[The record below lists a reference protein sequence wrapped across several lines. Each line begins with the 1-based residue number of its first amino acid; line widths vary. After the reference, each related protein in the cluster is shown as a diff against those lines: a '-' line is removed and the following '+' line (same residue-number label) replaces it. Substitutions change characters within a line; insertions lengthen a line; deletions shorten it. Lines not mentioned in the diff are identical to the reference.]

1 MCRVELTADELE
13 DLKNGYSLDL
23 ELTGSIP
30 AALSSMKSTLKRQLI
45 STAMSMR
52 DLLSDENE
60 YLDVYIN
67 AYIQG
72 REFHIR
78 LTHNKTFPNAP
89 ALDYTITERIEV
101 NRWGRESVYLKS
113 VYFEGIPLYSD
124 IKASK

>member
-23 ELTGSIP
+23 DLTGSIP

-45 STAMSMR
+45 STAIGMS
-52 DLLSDENE
+52 DLLSKENG
-60 YLDVYIN
+60 YLDVYID

-72 REFHIR
+72 REFQIR

-101 NRWGRESVYLKS
+101 NRWGRESVYLKNI
-113 VYFEGIPLYSD
+113 YFEGIPLYSP
-124 IKASK
+124 IKR

>member
-23 ELTGSIP
+23 DLTGSIP

-45 STAMSMR
+45 STAMGMS
-52 DLLSDENE
+52 DLLSKENE
-60 YLDVYIN
+60 YLDVYID

-72 REFHIR
+72 REFQIR

-101 NRWGRESVYLKS
+101 NRWGRESVYLKNI
-113 VYFEGIPLYSD
+113 YFEGIPLYSP
-124 IKASK
+124 IKR

>member
-1 MCRVELTADELE
+1 MCRVELTADEME

-30 AALSSMKSTLKRQLI
+30 AALSSMKSTLKRQLV
-45 STAMSMR
+45 STAMGMC
-52 DLLSDENE
+52 DLLSDDNE

-78 LTHNKTFPNAP
+78 LTHNKTFTNAP
-89 ALDYTITERIEV
+89 ALDYTITERMEV

-113 VYFEGIPLYSD
+113 VYFEAIPLYSP
-124 IKASK
+124 IKR

>member
-23 ELTGSIP
+23 DLTGPIP
-30 AALSSMKSTLKRQLI
+30 ATLSSMKSTLKRQLV
-45 STAMSMR
+45 STAMSMS

-101 NRWGRESVYLKS
+101 NRWGRESVYLKNI
-113 VYFEGIPLYSD
+113 YFEGIPLYSPV
-124 IKASK
+124 KR

>member
-23 ELTGSIP
+23 DLTGSIP
-30 AALSSMKSTLKRQLI
+30 ATLSSMKSTLKRQLV
-45 STAMSMR
+45 STAMSMS

-78 LTHNKTFPNAP
+78 LTHDKTFPNTP
-89 ALDYTITERIEV
+89 YLDYTITERIEV
-101 NRWGRESVYLKS
+101 NRWGRESVYLKN
-113 VYFEGIPLYSD
+113 VYFEGIPLYSPV
-124 IKASK
+124 KR

>member
-23 ELTGSIP
+23 DLTGSIP
-30 AALSSMKSTLKRQLI
+30 ATLSSMKSTLKRQLV
-45 STAMSMR
+45 STAMSMS
-52 DLLSDENE
+52 DLLADENE

-78 LTHNKTFPNAP
+78 LTHDKTFPNAP
-89 ALDYTITERIEV
+89 YLDYTITERIEV
-101 NRWGRESVYLKS
+101 NRWGRESVYLKN
-113 VYFEGIPLYSD
+113 VYFEGIPLYSPV
-124 IKASK
+124 KR

>member
-23 ELTGSIP
+23 DLTGSIP

-45 STAMSMR
+45 STAIGMS
-52 DLLSDENE
+52 DLLSKENE
-60 YLDVYIN
+60 YLDVYID

-72 REFHIR
+72 REFQIR

-101 NRWGRESVYLKS
+101 NRWGRESVYLKNI
-113 VYFEGIPLYSD
+113 YFEGIPLYSP
-124 IKASK
+124 IKR

>member
-13 DLKNGYSLDL
+13 ELKNGYSLDL

-30 AALSSMKSTLKRQLI
+30 AALSSMKSTLKRQLL
-45 STAMSMR
+45 STAMGMC
-52 DLLSDENE
+52 DLLSDDNE

-72 REFHIR
+72 RAFHIR

-101 NRWGRESVYLKS
+101 NRWGRESVYLKND
-113 VYFEGIPLYSD
+113 YFEGIPLYSP
-124 IKASK
+124 IKIR

>member
-13 DLKNGYSLDL
+13 ELKNGYSLDL

-30 AALSSMKSTLKRQLI
+30 AALSSMKSTLKRQLL
-45 STAMSMR
+45 STAMGMC
-52 DLLSDENE
+52 DLLSDDNE

-72 REFHIR
+72 RAFHIR

-101 NRWGRESVYLKS
+101 NRWGRESVYLKN
-113 VYFEGIPLYSD
+113 VYFEGIPLYSP
-124 IKASK
+124 IKIR